1 MKTIFLSAALA
12 AVAMAA
18 PVQAAE
24 GFGILLG
31 GGGWRVPSC
40 KEGKVLREVR
50 SEATS
55 KLIWRCVLPADQ
67 AAQATPAPQKT
78 AQMVVPRQKPQ
89 QVAQGS
95 RR

>member
-1 MKTIFLSAALA
+1 MTMKFLAAAVLMAALTVPA
-12 AVAMAA
+12 
-18 PVQAAE
+18 QAAE

-31 GGGWRVPSC
+31 GGGWRVPAC

-50 SEATS
+50 SEATG
-55 KLIWRCVLPADQ
+55 KLIWRCVSAADQ
-67 AAQATPAPQKT
+67 AAQATPAPQQT

-89 QVAQGS
+89 LGS